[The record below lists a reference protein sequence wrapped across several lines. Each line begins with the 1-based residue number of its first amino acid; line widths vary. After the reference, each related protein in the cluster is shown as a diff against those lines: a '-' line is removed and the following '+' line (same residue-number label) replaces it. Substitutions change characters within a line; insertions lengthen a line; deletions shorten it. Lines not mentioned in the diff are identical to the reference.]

1 MGMLSNETGRITW
14 QELKSLCENAGVE
27 DGDLIDFVDIAWGNA
42 NLLSCQKDADF
53 GWQIKLTAD
62 CENDGH

>member
-1 MGMLSNETGRITW
+1 MDAVKEGGRITW
-14 QELKSLCENAGVE
+14 RELKERCERAGVQ
-27 DGDLIDFVDIAWGNA
+27 DTDLIDFVDIAWGEA
-42 NLLSCQKDADF
+42 HLLSCQKDTDF